1 MKARRQKAIAELVQR
16 EVVHSQDQLRR
27 RLKALGFVATQA
39 TLSRDI
45 RDLGL
50 VKRAADGAYQRQ
62 TGEAASPAA
71 AMSAFERAT
80 TEYAVRVAQ
89 VQHLIVVQTG
99 RGQAQPMAEAIDRAE
114 LREVAGTIAGDDT
127 ILIVAWTTPRARHLL
142 RRLKGLLR

>member
-127 ILIVAWTTPRARHLL
+127 ILIVAWTTPRARNLL